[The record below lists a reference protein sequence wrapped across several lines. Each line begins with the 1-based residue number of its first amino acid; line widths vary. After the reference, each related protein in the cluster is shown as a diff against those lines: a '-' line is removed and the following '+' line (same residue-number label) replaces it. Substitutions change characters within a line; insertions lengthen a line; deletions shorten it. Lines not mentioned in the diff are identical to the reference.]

1 MINSLRRLFPDP
13 FILILFATV
22 CVASLFPASGVVGTA
37 INALATAAIVLLFF
51 LHGAKLSRE
60 NVLQAVRHWRLHLTI
75 LTLTFVLFPVL
86 GFALS
91 QALPRALSPEFWQ
104 GILFLCALPSTVQ
117 SSIAFTSIAR
127 GNVAATVASAAASN
141 LLAIG
146 LTPVIISLLTSA
158 HGNGVSLSGVS
169 NIVLQ
174 MLLPFVLGHLC
185 RPWIGAWAARR
196 KALLSITDRGTI
208 VLAVYSAFSA
218 AVLGR
223 LWDQVPPATL
233 AMLIL
238 ICGVLLA
245 AVLLL
250 ARGVAA
256 LMGFTREDQISI
268 VFCGS
273 KKSLVSGVPMARV
286 LFAGPHVGA
295 AILPLMIFHQLQLI
309 VCAWLARRYA
319 SDPSIMMDKTPQEID
334 RAR

>member
-1 MINSLRRLFPDP
+1 MIQHLRRIFPDP

-22 CVASLFPASGVVGTA
+22 CAASFFPASGATGDTLNVVATGA
-37 INALATAAIVLLFF
+37 IGVLFF
-51 LHGAKLSRE
+51 LHGAKLSRD
-60 NVLQAVRHWRLHLTI
+60 NLVQAIRHWRLHLTI
-75 LTLTFVLFPVL
+75 LGLTFVSFPLL
-86 GFALS
+86 GLAVSLALP
-91 QALPRALSPEFWQ
+91 QALPPELWE
-104 GILFLCALPSTVQ
+104 GVLFLCALPSTVQ
-117 SSIAFTSIAR
+117 SSIAFTSIAG

-146 LTPVIISLLTSA
+146 LTPVIIGFLMKTHAAEISF
-158 HGNGVSLSGVS
+158 SGVS

-185 RPWIGAWAARR
+185 RPRIGAWAARR
-196 KALLSITDRGTI
+196 KALLAITDRGTI

-218 AVLGR
+218 AVIAK

-233 AMLIL
+233 GSLIVV
-238 ICGVLLA
+238 CTVLLA
-245 AVLLL
+245 AILLI
-250 ARGVAA
+250 ARTAA
-256 LMGFTREDQISI
+256 NLLGFSRADRISV

-273 KKSLVSGVPMARV
+273 KKSLVSGIPMARV

-319 SDPSIMMDKTPQEID
+319 ADAAMIAPDSEEKLD
-334 RAR
+334 RAE

>member
-1 MINSLRRLFPDP
+1 VIARLRRMFPDP

-22 CVASLFPASGVVGTA
+22 CVASLLPASGSFGVA
-37 INALATAAIVLLFF
+37 INALATAAIVVLFF
-51 LHGAKLSRE
+51 LHGAKLSRD
-60 NVLQAVRHWRLHLTI
+60 NLLQAVRHWRLHVTI
-75 LTLTFVLFPVL
+75 LALTFVAFPLL
-86 GFALS
+86 GLALS
-91 QALPRALSPEFWQ
+91 LALPRALSPELWE
-104 GILFLCALPSTVQ
+104 GVLFLCALPSTVQ

-141 LLAIG
+141 LLAIA
-146 LTPVIISLLTSA
+146 LTPLIIGFLTKAQATGISF
-158 HGNGVSLSGVS
+158 SGIW

-196 KALLSITDRGTI
+196 KALLAITDRGTI

-218 AVLGR
+218 AVIGR
-223 LWDQVPPATL
+223 LWDQVPL
-233 AMLIL
+233 GSLGLLIL
-238 ICGVLLA
+238 VC
-245 AVLLL
+245 AVLLVAVL
-250 ARGVAA
+250 VSASYVARAA
-256 LMGFTREDQISI
+256 GFARADQISI

-319 SDPSIMMDKTPQEID
+319 AQTPIMEAALTE
-334 RAR
+334 RT